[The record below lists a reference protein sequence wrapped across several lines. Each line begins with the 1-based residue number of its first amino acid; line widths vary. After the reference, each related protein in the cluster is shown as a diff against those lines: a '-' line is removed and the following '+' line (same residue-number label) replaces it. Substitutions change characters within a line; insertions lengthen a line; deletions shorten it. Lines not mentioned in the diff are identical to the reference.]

1 MQTGDLRLLDNK
13 RPESILYLR
22 PNPQPAA
29 TVVVFNLSYAGVKS
43 MEWNEAVRT
52 LRQFE
57 TTGYLYF
64 YVLTNQ
70 GAMLP
75 IHGLPERDA
84 APASGNAPWVDRSLL
99 PFETPLS
106 RESPQGRSGMSDLSP
121 YLELARRMAAFPGRK
136 SLVCIGCLFATGSDW
151 ERGPSLLSELS
162 DALLEARVAVYP
174 VGGRPPNG
182 RIGVGNNEG
191 GAMPGGPFV
200 APEQIGAFA
209 DITGGRTYAAG
220 EIHDGIAEAIRDG
233 KSTYRIAYLPP
244 AQNWDGKRH
253 KIAIGLAR
261 GKLHLLAPRW
271 YLAGRLEDVAR
282 EQRPPIPD
290 AAIASPFEQS
300 DLAVSVSA
308 PKKIEKALRIEIH
321 VDAAGLLLLRRNGRY
336 AGSVA
341 LQALCYTSAERPL
354 ACTEPMLVKLDL
366 NQQEH
371 AAALRGGL
379 RFPLDI
385 PMAATPT
392 RMRVVACDEYTR
404 ACGTATFPLGEE
416 R

>member
-1 MQTGDLRLLDNK
+1 
-13 RPESILYLR
+13 
-22 PNPQPAA
+22 
-29 TVVVFNLSYAGVKS
+29 VVFNLSYAAVKS
-43 MEWNEAVRT
+43 PEWNEAVRT
-52 LRQFE
+52 LRQLE

-64 YVLTNQ
+64 YVLTHQ

-75 IHGLPERDA
+75 IHGLPERNA
-84 APASGNAPWVDRSLL
+84 APAPKNTPWVDRSLL
-99 PFETPLS
+99 PFEARLS
-106 RESPQGRSGMSDLSP
+106 LESPQGRSGLSDLSP
-121 YLELARRMAAFPGRK
+121 YLELAARMALFPGRK
-136 SLVCIGCLFATGSDW
+136 SLVCIGCLFAKGSDW

-174 VGGRPPNG
+174 VGGRPPSG
-182 RIGVGNNEG
+182 RIGDGNADG

-209 DITGGRTYAAG
+209 DITGGRTYASG
-220 EIHDGIAEAIRDG
+220 EIHEGIAGAIADG
-233 KSTYRIAYLPP
+233 KSTCRIAYLPP
-244 AQNWDGKRH
+244 PQGWDGKRH
-253 KIAIGLAR
+253 KIAISPTR
-261 GKLHLLAPRW
+261 GKLQLLAPRW
-271 YLAGRLEDVAR
+271 YLAGRLEDVAA

-290 AAIASPFEQS
+290 SAIASPFEQS
-300 DLAVSVSA
+300 SLTVSVSA
-308 PKKIEKALRIEIH
+308 PKKLDKALRLEIH
-321 VDAAGLLLLRRNGRY
+321 LDAAGLLLVPRNGRY

-341 LQALCYTSAERPL
+341 LQVLCYTSAERPV

-385 PMAATPT
+385 PMAATPS

-404 ACGTATFPLGEE
+404 ACGTATFPLTGE